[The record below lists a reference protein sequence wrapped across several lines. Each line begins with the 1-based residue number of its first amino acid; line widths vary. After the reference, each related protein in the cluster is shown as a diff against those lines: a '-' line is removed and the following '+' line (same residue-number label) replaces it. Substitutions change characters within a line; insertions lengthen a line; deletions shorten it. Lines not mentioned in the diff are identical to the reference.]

1 MELFEEEM
9 QISWRFSVHSQYK
22 DCGIKFL
29 SQTLDVHFYGLT
41 FIYLWISILKNLKT
55 SDKYILTVVKKY
67 LDKKNIFVFKI

>member
-41 FIYLWISILKNLKT
+41 FIYL
-55 SDKYILTVVKKY
+55 
-67 LDKKNIFVFKI
+67 